1 MLKNIQFFNHSF
13 GLTNNY
19 IPTFMF
25 LFSNLPDN
33 KLLFNETQNTFV
45 VFKIDTANTDKDLV
59 EVEDFVSI
67 INRNH
72 QLFLALEAIV
82 ENKFT
87 KGMLDIQNNRL
98 KTPFRKS
105 PNIKLNR
112 VSKQSPTSLELA
124 IHGFQLGFQ
133 IAELLNELMKY
144 GANSDGFRQFLI
156 RYNIPSE
163 LFETLSHELDLRIK
177 KLSLIDKSITI
188 FYGIKL

>member
-1 MLKNIQFFNHSF
+1 
-13 GLTNNY
+13 
-19 IPTFMF
+19 MF